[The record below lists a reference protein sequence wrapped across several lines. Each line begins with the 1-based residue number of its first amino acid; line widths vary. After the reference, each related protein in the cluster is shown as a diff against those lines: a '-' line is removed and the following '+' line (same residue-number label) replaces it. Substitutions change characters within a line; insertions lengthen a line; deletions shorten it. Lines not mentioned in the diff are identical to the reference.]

1 MSCASATRAA
11 VAIRH
16 SNASDRYTT
25 ITIRNAISA
34 SSALREIWL
43 PQLGPI
49 DFTLTLLRAIE
60 NRLAIASWIWYWV
73 FWFFSTGVWT
83 LQPVPVRWTV
93 IVVPAPAW
101 ATVLATCAGVWG
113 AAEEKSKTSP
123 PLKSMLKL
131 T

>member
-34 SSALREIWL
+34 SSALFEIWL

-49 DFTLTLLRAIE
+49 DLMLICLRGIE
-60 NRLAIASWIWYWV
+60 NLAAIAFWILNWV
-73 FWFFSTGVWT
+73 AWFFSTGVCT

-93 IVVPAPAW
+93 IVVPAPA
-101 ATVLATCAGVWG
+101 ALTVL
-113 AAEEKSKTSP
+113 
-123 PLKSMLKL
+123 
-131 T
+131 